1 MLEPLFA
8 LTVIG
13 ALTLVSQWGAWR
25 LGAPSI
31 VFLLAAGILIGP
43 VFGQINAD
51 QLLGDLLF
59 PVVSLS
65 VAIILFEGSLT
76 LRFGELK
83 ETGST
88 LWRMLSIGVL
98 VTWVVISCA
107 AHWLVG
113 LTWEL
118 AILFGAIM
126 VVTGP
131 TVIGPML
138 RAVRPNQKISK
149 LLRWEG
155 IVIDPVGA
163 VLAIIV
169 FDVIIIEE
177 GGALL
182 GILSGVGEIILVGC
196 LGGAIAG
203 YLWGLVLRKYWIPEF
218 LHNVCTLLVVLIVFV
233 TTDSLAHESGLL
245 AVTLMGIWL
254 ANMPGVYVDD
264 ILDFKESLSVLLI
277 SALFILL
284 ASRLDLQALASVGL
298 PALGLLLVVQF
309 VARPLKIL
317 VSTVPS
323 DLTWPERGLLS
334 WIAPRGI
341 VAAAISALFA
351 LKLEAINYP
360 GSELIVPLA
369 FAIIIGTVAWQGLT
383 SPFVARLLNVAQ
395 PEPKGVLFVGG
406 NSVVMAIA
414 TKLQEAEF
422 RVMIADTSWDNVAS
436 ARMAGLPTYF
446 GNPLSAH
453 AERHLDLTGIGQLF
467 AMSRRDDLNALA
479 CLRFAHEFSRNG
491 VYALARKRE
500 NRDGEKHTPA
510 TGESGRVLF
519 SNDVSHAKLA
529 SLIAGG
535 ANTRQTRLTEEF
547 DYDQLAAEPNLIPL
561 LAWSSE
567 QELQVASGDESFRP
581 GIGWTVLSLEPAN
594 PQTSQQT
601 KGKSDA

>member
-8 LTVIG
+8 LTLIG
-13 ALTLVSQWGAWR
+13 ALTLVSQWAAWR

-31 VFLLAAGILIGP
+31 VFLLAAGILVGP

-51 QLLGDLLF
+51 SLLGDLLF

-65 VAIILFEGSLT
+65 VAIILFEGALT
-76 LRFGELK
+76 LRFHELK

-107 AHWLVG
+107 GHWLVG

-169 FDVIIIEE
+169 FDVIIIE
-177 GGALL
+177 GSGALS
-182 GILSGVGEIILVGC
+182 GILTGVGKIILVGC
-196 LGGAIAG
+196 IGGAIAG

-233 TTDSLAHESGLL
+233 VTDSLAHESGLL

-254 ANMPGVYVDD
+254 ANMQGVYVDD

-323 DLTWPERGLLS
+323 DLTWAERGLLS

-360 GSELIVPLA
+360 GYELIVPLA

-383 SPFVARLLNVAQ
+383 SPFVARLLKVAQ
-395 PEPKGVLFVGG
+395 PEPKGILFVGG

-422 RVMIADTSWDNVAS
+422 RVMIADTSWDNVAT

-479 CLRFAHEFSRNG
+479 CLRFAHDFSRNG

-535 ANTRQTRLTEEF
+535 ANTRQTRLTEG
-547 DYDQLAAEPNLIPL
+547 Q
-561 LAWSSE
+561 
-567 QELQVASGDESFRP
+567 R
-581 GIGWTVLSLEPAN
+581 
-594 PQTSQQT
+594 
-601 KGKSDA
+601 

>member
-8 LTVIG
+8 LTLIG
-13 ALTLVSQWGAWR
+13 ALTLVSQWAAWR

-31 VFLLAAGILIGP
+31 VFLLAAGILVGP

-51 QLLGDLLF
+51 SLLGDLLF

-65 VAIILFEGSLT
+65 VAIILFEGALT
-76 LRFGELK
+76 LRFHELK

-107 AHWLVG
+107 GHWLVG

-169 FDVIIIEE
+169 FDVIIIE
-177 GGALL
+177 GSGALS
-182 GILSGVGEIILVGC
+182 GILTGVGKIILVGC
-196 LGGAIAG
+196 IGGAIAG

-233 TTDSLAHESGLL
+233 VTDSLAHESGLL

-254 ANMPGVYVDD
+254 ANMQGVYVDD

-323 DLTWPERGLLS
+323 DLTWAERGLLS

-360 GSELIVPLA
+360 GYELIVPLA

-383 SPFVARLLNVAQ
+383 SPFVARLLKVAQ
-395 PEPKGVLFVGG
+395 PEPKGILFVGG

-422 RVMIADTSWDNVAS
+422 RVMIADTSWDNVAT

-479 CLRFAHEFSRNG
+479 CLRFAHDFSRNG

-535 ANTRQTRLTEEF
+535 ANTRQTRLTEEY
-547 DYDQLAAEPNLIPL
+547 DYDQLAAKPNLIPL

-567 QELQVASGDESFRP
+567 QELQVASGDEEFRP
-581 GIGWTVLSLEPAN
+581 GAGWTVLSLEPADQPSKEN
-594 PQTSQQT
+594 
-601 KGKSDA
+601 KDA